1 MDGTNRR
8 VLVETHTHQ
17 ISGLAVDIAAKR
29 LYFVDPKTDRVESID
44 YAGVDRQTVVS
55 GMINAPHPFGLTL
68 FDQYLYWTDWT
79 RLGKQRSFVLVGVQA
94 VEFFCLLANKKCNS
108 PTK

>member
-17 ISGLAVDIAAKR
+17 VSGLAVDIAGKRIEGSSSNDHRLTFAAKR
-29 LYFVDPKTDRVESID
+29 LYFCDPKTDRVESID
-44 YAGVDRQTVVS
+44 YAGIDRRTVAS

-68 FDQYLYWTDWT
+68 FDSQIYWTDWT
-79 RLGKQRSFVLVGVQA
+79 RLGW
-94 VEFFCLLANKKCNS
+94 
-108 PTK
+108 